1 MAKKPFV
8 PSHRSDLPTLEALD
22 IPRRRPIFEPPR
34 PADAPAPLWM
44 RKDVP
49 WIPGERHRSLV
60 EILAEKEQRASG

>member
-34 PADAPAPLWM
+34 SADAPPPLWM
-44 RKDVP
+44 RKDVD
-49 WIPGERHRSLV
+49 WAIGERHRSLA
-60 EILAEKEQRASG
+60 EILAEKTQPSE